1 MTYTD
6 FDSDGLADELAFA
19 LALFLTLM
27 AVWEVVKSV
36 TSAGTEPAQKQTE
49 QSVTLNE
56 DVLRRLEDGEPVTI
70 PRWHGGDLE
79 LTGAQVIDVEAVD
92 ETGEGN

>member
-19 LALFLTLM
+19 LGLFLTLM
-27 AVWEVVKSV
+27 ALWEAIQAVAPS
-36 TSAGTEPAQKQTE
+36 SEPAPQTE
-49 QSVTLNE
+49 QSVTLGE
-56 DVLRRLEDGEPVTI
+56 DALRRLEDGEPVTI

-79 LTGAQVIDVEAVD
+79 LTGAQVIDVEPVEED
-92 ETGEGN
+92 GNGD